1 MSQTETQNKTKNC
14 SISQQKHSASDAER
28 DADKLG
34 NSTQSL
40 IQHILLYPL
49 KIAIIAMLLVF
60 NSRFLTISRKS
71 I

>member
-34 NSTQSL
+34 SNSTQSL
-40 IQHILLYPL
+40 IQYIL
-49 KIAIIAMLLVF
+49 
-60 NSRFLTISRKS
+60 SS
-71 I
+71 